1 MPLIRVNL
9 PEGISNE
16 KKGQIKNRIKDAV
29 LKTLAPKEIK
39 YDYVSIISAYG
50 EIGDGLPVVDIDLR
64 PGREPERKKILVDQI
79 SIILE
84 EILNINPQDV
94 YCIFREITAENHYTG
109 GNPLPMWVPSDK

>member
-39 YDYVSIISAYG
+39 YDYVSIISA
-50 EIGDGLPVVDIDLR
+50 
-64 PGREPERKKILVDQI
+64 
-79 SIILE
+79 
-84 EILNINPQDV
+84 
-94 YCIFREITAENHYTG
+94 
-109 GNPLPMWVPSDK
+109 